1 LSTAHWSSKP
11 ATEFVFSHWTRDDT
25 DEPAAK
31 ALADKFVKN
40 LRKFK
45 VDDDVTNAGPQLN

>member
-1 LSTAHWSSKP
+1 MSTAHWSSKP